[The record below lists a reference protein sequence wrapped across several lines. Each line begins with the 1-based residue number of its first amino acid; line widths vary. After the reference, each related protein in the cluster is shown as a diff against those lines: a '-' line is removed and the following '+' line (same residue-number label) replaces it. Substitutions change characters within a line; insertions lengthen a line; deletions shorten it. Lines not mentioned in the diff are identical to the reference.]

1 MKKTFDQEI
10 RESIQKENISVPPQI
25 HLQTEQ
31 FLASLP
37 ENKNTKIIPFPSR
50 TTRKV
55 AVAVACFFFV
65 TLFFLPNVSVVY
77 AKAMENIPI
86 IGKLVEVL
94 TIRNYFYSD
103 GRHELDA
110 EIPSVNDSS
119 ASNASELINM
129 NVNELTSEIIQ
140 KFYAE
145 LEITENQG
153 YGSIYI
159 DYETITNTD
168 QWFTLKLT
176 VTEVTGSSNVCH
188 VFYHIDRTKGKYVQF
203 GDFIA
208 KENFDTIEQIII
220 KQMKAQMAANAN
232 ITYWVDSYELGESIT
247 SLDVNQNFYF
257 NENGDF
263 VIVYNKYEVAPGSMG
278 CPEFTISK
286 EEIAPYLIYSL
297 K

>member
-10 RESIQKENISVPPQI
+10 KDSIQKENLFVPPQI

-37 ENKNTKIIPFPSR
+37 EKKRTKVIPFSSKMV
-50 TTRKV
+50 RKV
-55 AVAVACFFFV
+55 AVAAACFLFV

-110 EIPSVNDSS
+110 EIPSVNDPS
-119 ASNASELINM
+119 ASKASELINM
-129 NVNELTSEIIQ
+129 NVNELTSKIIQ
-140 KFYAE
+140 KFYEE
-145 LEITENQG
+145 LELTANQG

-168 QWFTLKLT
+168 RWFTLKLT
-176 VTEVTGSSNVCH
+176 VNEVTGSSDTYH
-188 VFYHIDRTKGKYVQF
+188 VFYHIDRTIGKYVQF

-208 KENFDTIEQIII
+208 EENFDMIEQIII
-220 KQMKAQMAANAN
+220 KQMKAEMAENAN
-232 ITYWVDSYELGESIT
+232 ITYWVDPHEFGESIT
-247 SLDVNQNFYF
+247 SLDENQNFYF

-286 EEIAPYLIYSL
+286 EEIAPYLIYSS